1 MKVEFALPE
10 CGADEIQEVT
20 DVIKSGWL
28 TTGSRC
34 AQFEKDFA
42 EFVGAKHA
50 MAVNSATAAL
60 HLGLE
65 ALGIVAGDKVIVP
78 TMTFTASAEVV
89 RYLNADPIFVDCDS
103 DTFCINTTHIE
114 KAVEAERG
122 KSTIKGDNSG
132 SFWGARV

>member
-1 MKVEFALPE
+1 VKVEFALPE

-42 EFVGAKHA
+42 DFVGARYA
-50 MAVNSATAAL
+50 LVVNSATAAL

-78 TMTFTASAEVV
+78 TMTFTATAEVV
-89 RYLNADPIFVDCDS
+89 LSSI
-103 DTFCINTTHIE
+103 
-114 KAVEAERG
+114 
-122 KSTIKGDNSG
+122 
-132 SFWGARV
+132 